1 MELDHGR
8 LEVTQAGE
16 GQIIG
21 RPTLLAIFQQHLPV
35 QDLLNRLRQI
45 GYPMEDVAVY
55 YRLKGTDQVI
65 DATTGQVAA
74 GQSITEAEIA
84 ANQLESAE
92 TLLLIHPEEEQV
104 RSVEQM
110 ITTMGGADVKYS
122 GRTERRGP
130 PPGVDQVA
138 RIAQAVHESTPIPDA
153 ERAAGPK
160 RPTGLLILVAL
171 NLLAAVGY
179 TLLFFN
185 RQGAPTTG
193 EDAVGAFARW
203 TPLISAILSVA
214 LAIGL
219 WLLIKRVRKVA
230 TALYAL
236 AVIIGLAGLCTG
248 GFNLLNI
255 ASLIV
260 PIVALSILF
269 NPDVTE
275 AFETS

>member
-1 MELDHGR
+1 MGLDHGR

-74 GQSITEAEIA
+74 GQSITEAELA
-84 ANQLESAE
+84 GNQIESAE

-130 PPGVDQVA
+130 PPGVEQVA
-138 RIAQAVHESTPIPDA
+138 LIAHAVHESTPPPDA
-153 ERAAGPK
+153 IGAAVPK
-160 RPTGLLILVAL
+160 RPIGLLILIAL

-179 TLLFFN
+179 ALLFFN
-185 RQGAPTTG
+185 LRDAPTTG
-193 EDAVGAFARW
+193 EDAVGAVARW
-203 TPLISAILSVA
+203 TPLVSAILSVG

-219 WLLIKRVRKVA
+219 WLLIKPVRQVA
-230 TALYAL
+230 IFLYAL

-275 AFETS
+275 AFEPS